1 MRIGTILGDRYELI
15 EKIGEGGMAEVYKA
29 KCHKLNRFDAV
40 KILKKEFASDLE
52 VVEKFKREATAVA
65 NLSDN
70 NIVNVLDVGTQD
82 GVNYIVMEYVK
93 GKTLKDLIR
102 EQGEIP
108 YKKAVEYGI
117 QITKALD
124 CAHRNNIVHRDVKP
138 QNILVTEDNI
148 IKVTDFGIAKL
159 TDSSTIT
166 NTNKILGSAHYF
178 SPEQAKGN
186 YVDYRTDIYSLG
198 IVLYEMVTGKLPFDA
213 DSPVSVALKHI
224 QEQPVPPIELNP
236 SIPQSFNSL
245 ILKSIE
251 KEPVKRYQS
260 SKELINDLVKIEKD
274 EKVQITS
281 NNDEDQFTR
290 VMTPIKEEDLKQNLR
305 KNKAEEKRKQEEE
318 EEEDYDDYYEDD
330 KPSSGGKKKK
340 YLIFS
345 LIGILIVALGVISA
359 AIMFKPNTAA
369 KDQVKVPK
377 IVGMTQEDAKKMLDS
392 MGLKME
398 IVETKV
404 SDKPEGTILECFP
417 KEGETIEKDKEVRVV
432 VSGGESKIKVPNL
445 LQDYDVKAAEK
456 ILNTFDLVLGKQDE
470 EYSDTVK
477 KGNIIRQNPGVD
489 TEVKKGDAIDIV
501 VSKGEKSKF
510 AKVPNLYGRSES
522 DAKNQLESSKL
533 SLGNVKTEQ
542 KTTNNK
548 DDLNKNNTVIAQS
561 LETGALVK
569 EESAVNITIVVYTYE
584 EPKPQLI
591 DVPPLSGRT
600 VGEARS
606 ILSDKGLTLDT
617 GGFGDDFIIKGYS
630 PNGQVV
636 KGSTIK
642 ITSAT
647 KPNGGG
653 ENNGGDNNG
662 NGTGDGR

>member
-40 KILKKEFASDLE
+40 KILKKEFASDLG

-70 NIVNVLDVGTQD
+70 NIVNVLDVGTED
-82 GVNYIVMEYVK
+82 GINYIVMEYVK

-102 EQGEIP
+102 EQGKIP

-138 QNILVTEDNI
+138 QNILVTEDDI
-148 IKVTDFGIAKL
+148 IKVADFGIAKL

-318 EEEDYDDYYEDD
+318 DEDYDDDYYEDD
-330 KPSSGGKKKK
+330 KHSFGGKKKK

-359 AIMFKPNTAA
+359 AIMFKPTTAT

-392 MGLKME
+392 MGLKMQ

-404 SDKPEGTILECFP
+404 SDKPQGTILECFP

-489 TEVKKGDAIDIV
+489 TEVKKGDAIDVV
-501 VSKGEKSKF
+501 VSKGRESKF
-510 AKVPNLYGRSES
+510 STVPNLYGRSKS
-522 DAKNQLESSKL
+522 DAENQLNSSKL
-533 SLGNVKTEQ
+533 ALGNVKTEQ

-548 DDLNKNNTVIAQS
+548 DDLSKNNTVIAQS
-561 LETGALVK
+561 LEADASVK
-569 EESAVNITIVVYTYE
+569 EGSTVNITVIVYTYE

-591 DVPPLSGRT
+591 DVPNIAGRT
-600 VGEARS
+600 VKEARG
-606 ILSDKGLTLDT
+606 ILSAKGLSLDS
-617 GGFGDDFIIKGYS
+617 GGFGDDFIIQAYS
-630 PNGQVV
+630 PNGQVA
-636 KGSTIK
+636 KESTVK

-647 KPNGGG
+647 KPSGGG
-653 ENNGGDNNG
+653 QNNGGNNG
-662 NGTGDGR
+662 SGNGQ

>member
-138 QNILVTEDNI
+138 QNILVTEDDI

-445 LQDYDVKAAEK
+445 QDYDVKAAEK
-456 ILNTFDLVLGKQDE
+456 ILNTFDLILGKQDE

-489 TEVKKGDAIDIV
+489 TEVKKGDAIDVV

-510 AKVPNLYGRSES
+510 ATVPDLYGRSKS
-522 DAKNQLESSKL
+522 DAENQLNSSKL

-548 DDLNKNNTVIAQS
+548 DDLNKNNTVTSQS
-561 LETGALVK
+561 LEAGASVK
-569 EESAVNITIVVYTYE
+569 EGSTVNITVVVYTYE
-584 EPKPQLI
+584 EPKPELI
-591 DVPPLSGRT
+591 DVPNLSGRT
-600 VGEARS
+600 VGEARG
-606 ILSDKGLTLDT
+606 ILSAKGLNIDT